1 MGFLREVIVT
11 GLKDA
16 TNTLTEARE
25 SALLAL
31 SGKMIIKTG
40 HHNRLMIRWSDTEQL
55 ALKSAAADRNITI
68 TDFIRISSLANTG
81 QYQDLILPEADEIAG
96 VEDIVAGIMA
106 GLSLSQV
113 AKKAGVARHVLEFR
127 LKKAGLT
134 PMGVR
139 AMRKAKP

>member
-1 MGFLREVIVT
+1 MGFLREIIVT
-11 GLKDA
+11 GLKYA
-16 TNTLTEARE
+16 INTLTEARE

-40 HHNRLMIRWSDTEQL
+40 HHNRLMIRWSDTELL